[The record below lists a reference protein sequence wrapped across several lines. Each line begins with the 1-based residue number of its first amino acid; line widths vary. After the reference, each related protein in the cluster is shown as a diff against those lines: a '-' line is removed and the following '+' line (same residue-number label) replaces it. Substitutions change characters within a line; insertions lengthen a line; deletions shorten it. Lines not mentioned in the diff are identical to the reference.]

1 MVTGIPETR
10 EFQGWLGVVLA
21 QRHTEVVSAVIQI
34 LKIKLEG
41 NFRSFRHAQRAD
53 SLIRNPGDVVAHAA
67 QASRKRRYSFPRWT
81 PWELEKR
88 KVAAVYERYL

>member
-1 MVTGIPETR
+1 M
-10 EFQGWLGVVLA
+10 
-21 QRHTEVVSAVIQI
+21 IQT

-41 NFRSFRHAQRAD
+41 NFRLNCHAQRAD

-67 QASRKRRYSFPRWT
+67 QASRKRRYSFPRWA

-88 KVAAVYERYL
+88 KVAAVYERIL